1 MKRII
6 IKLSGMYLNLLAL
19 ISPGSAGRK
28 GFYLFCTPR
37 RVSLKDHQ
45 LDFLDSA
52 EKSSF
57 ECDGTT
63 IQVYRWGTGEKKIL
77 FLHGWQSHSFRWKN
91 YIESFSKDEFTMY
104 ALDAPGHGLSGG
116 KYLNLPIYSNVVESF
131 LYSIE
136 PVHTIVSHSLGS
148 FAILYTLFRVP
159 SLNVQQL
166 AITGTPGEVKEF
178 TKFYQQMLGLS
189 TRTMRAIYQ
198 SFQKIIH
205 HLPEYYS
212 ATRFAKA
219 IQIPTLIIHDENDN
233 ETPYHHALAIHAVV
247 KESRLI
253 TTSGL
258 GHNLRSANV
267 VKLVVDFVNHSTPD
281 QEIAE
286 SKDRTLQHH

>member
-1 MKRII
+1 MKKII
-6 IKLSGMYLNLLAL
+6 VRLVGMYFNLLVL
-19 ISPGSAGRK
+19 VSPGSAGRR

-45 LDFLDSA
+45 RNFLDAA

-57 ECDGTT
+57 ECEGTT
-63 IQVYRWGTGEKKIL
+63 IQVYRWGSGEKKIL

-91 YIESFSKDEFTMY
+91 YMESFSKEEFTMY

-116 KYLNLPIYSNVVESF
+116 TYLNLPIYSNVVESF
-131 LYSIE
+131 LYSIQ
-136 PVHTIVSHSLGS
+136 PVHTIVGHSLGS

-159 SLNVQQL
+159 SLSVQQL
-166 AITGTPGEVKEF
+166 VITGTPGEVKDF

-198 SFQKIIH
+198 SFLQIIH
-205 HLPEYYS
+205 HPPEYYS

-219 IQIPTLIIHDENDN
+219 IQIPTLIIHDEHDH
-233 ETPYHHALAIHAVV
+233 ETPHHHALEIHAVV
-247 KESRLI
+247 QNSRLI

-258 GHNLRSANV
+258 GHNLRSLNV
-267 VKLVVDFVNHSTPD
+267 VKYVVDFVNQSTLD
-281 QEIAE
+281 QEMVE
-286 SKDRTLQHH
+286 NVTTVTG

>member
-1 MKRII
+1 MKRIVV
-6 IKLSGMYLNLLAL
+6 KLIGLWLNILAL
-19 ISPGSAGRK
+19 ASPSSAGRK

-45 LDFLDSA
+45 RNFLDSA

-57 ECDGTT
+57 ECEGTT
-63 IQVYRWGTGEKKIL
+63 IQVYRWGTGKKKIL
-77 FLHGWQSHSFRWKN
+77 FLHGWQSHSVRWKN
-91 YIESFSKDEFTMY
+91 YIESFSKEEFTMY

-116 KYLNLPIYSNVVESF
+116 TYLNLPIYSNVVECF
-131 LYSIE
+131 LYSIQ
-136 PVHTIVSHSLGS
+136 PVHTIVGHSLGS

-159 SLNVQQL
+159 SLSVQQL
-166 AITGTPGEVKEF
+166 VITGTPGEVKDF

-205 HLPEYYS
+205 HLPEYFS

-219 IQIPTLIIHDENDN
+219 IELPTLIIHDEHDK
-233 ETPYHHALAIHAVV
+233 ETPHHHALEIHAVA
-247 KESRLI
+247 KNSRLI

-267 VKLVVDFVNHSTPD
+267 LKHVVDFANQSTLD
-281 QEIAE
+281 QEMVE
-286 SKDRTLQHH
+286 NVTTVTG